1 MTGLRWLRWTVR
13 TSLAA
18 FAALVLVLLLV
29 ALLDPH
35 GRLVVRILLQPLI
48 ANMHPPA
55 MFADEMVGSQPPD
68 RAETDRRLT
77 ARLHQ
82 KFPLGTTEDT
92 LQKALLA
99 EGFKPLPPPP
109 SDCVPPVQNG
119 ELMHVARPRTICLP
133 QDQSKSLQYVWGGG
147 VCDRTITVRWST
159 DDRSTVTLLDGYF
172 DTACL

>member
-1 MTGLRWLRWTVR
+1 MIRLRWLRWTVR

-18 FAALVLVLLLV
+18 FAALVLVVLLV
-29 ALLDPH
+29 ASLDPY
-35 GRLVVRILLQPLI
+35 GRVVVRILLQPLT

-55 MFADEMVGSQPPD
+55 IFADEMAGSQPPD
-68 RAETDRRLT
+68 WAETGRRLT

-109 SDCVPPVQNG
+109 SDCVPPVQKG
-119 ELMHVARPRTICLP
+119 QLLHVAHPRTICLP
-133 QDQSKSLQYVWGGG
+133 QDQSKSLRYVWGGG
-147 VCDRTITVRWST
+147 CDRTITVRWST
-159 DDRSTVTLLDGYF
+159 DDRSTVTLLDGYY